1 LTGTGLIPYLTN
13 YYCPTWYECPTL
25 QPASKTTTSA
35 STLNTSSVNT
45 SSVVVYSQYAYIPVQ
60 SSNIL
65 GIGNTTPSSTELIFS
80 SQQGIGSGVGLLP
93 GQGTYVSVG
102 LKPEALDPSIKDL
115 PIYTVHL
122 TPQQKNA
129 YNESATNY
137 AYAAGAMGGLG
148 TIIGIVPTPQTIT
161 AGKATQVVA
170 AFLATSA
177 GELRLIALDPADNN
191 FTSIQSPVVPSL
203 SNLLISSN
211 NGLSQN
217 TVDATNSLINNYS
230 QVVGVSN
237 ALLTSLN
244 RADGAT
250 TANNEYWRI
259 QQIQAAETDSQLLS
273 QLLSIQPDLLQNYVN
288 AIKSDPS
295 LANLTITKNQ
305 VDDFQLSLRVNGF
318 SAQELQIFADLGI
331 DSDSQSII
339 MKQLLSLDSNSLT
352 GSFGDLLSSS
362 LLDPVFNSSI
372 VQASNAAARGVI
384 DPLATSVPEP
394 SEIPG
399 FIILLGSIFYLR
411 ARVIDHS
418 KKA

>member
-1 LTGTGLIPYLTN
+1 LTGAGLIPYLTS
-13 YYCPTWYECPTL
+13 YYCTNWYGCPTL
-25 QPASKTTTSA
+25 QPASKTTTSESA
-35 STLNTSSVNT
+35 LNTSSA
-45 SSVVVYSQYAYIPVQ
+45 VVYEQYAYIPVQ

-93 GQGTYVSVG
+93 GQGTYISVG
-102 LKPEALDPSIKDL
+102 LTPEAINSNLKDL

-122 TPQQKNA
+122 TPQQKKD

-137 AYAAGAMGGLG
+137 AYAAGAVSGLG
-148 TIIGIVPTPQTIT
+148 TIIGFVPSPQTIT
-161 AGKATQVVA
+161 AGKGILGVGAL
-170 AFLATSA
+170 LAISA

-191 FTSIQSPVVPSL
+191 FTSIQNPVVPSL

-244 RADGAT
+244 RADGAAA
-250 TANNEYWRI
+250 ANNEYWRI
-259 QQIQAAETDSQLLS
+259 QQIQAAQTDSQLLS
-273 QLLSIQPDLLQNYVN
+273 QLLSSQPDLLKNYVN
-288 AIKSDPS
+288 AIKSDSS
-295 LANLTITKNQ
+295 LANLTVTKSQ

-339 MKQLLSLDSNSLT
+339 LKQLLSLDSNSLT

-362 LLDPVFNSSI
+362 LLDPAFNSSI
-372 VQASNAAARGVI
+372 LQASNAAAQGVI

-399 FIILLGSIFYLR
+399 FIVFLGSIFYLKSR
-411 ARVIDHS
+411 ATKHS
-418 KKA
+418 NKT